1 MENKM
6 YAKHQFKCGFCGKIF
21 DDLKDRVACEA
32 SCLMLHE
39 EAEKK
44 AAELKKKAEQEAR
57 HAEVTKLINDA
68 RVALNKYVDDY
79 GVYDYEVEEDED
91 DIYSGMMAMLHH
103 YLF

>member
-1 MENKM
+1 MDKKM
-6 YAKHQFKCGFCGKIF
+6 YAHYAFKCSFCNKEYENAI
-21 DDLKDRVACEA
+21 DRAQCELACHKKKE
-32 SCLMLHE
+32 E
-39 EAEKK
+39 EAKK

-79 GVYDYEVEEDED
+79 GVYDYEVEEDYD
-91 DIYSGMMAMLHH
+91 DIYDGMMAMLHH

>member
-6 YAKHQFKCGFCGKIF
+6 YSKPQYKCAICDTIY
-21 DDLKDRVACEA
+21 DDLRERVACETK
-32 SCLMLHE
+32 CLKHQE
-39 EAEKK
+39 EEEKK
-44 AAELKKKAEQEAR
+44 AAELKKKEEQAAR

-91 DIYSGMMAMLHH
+91 DIYNGMMAMLHH

>member
-6 YAKHQFKCGFCGKIF
+6 YVKPQFKCGFCGKIF
-21 DDLKDRVACEA
+21 DDLKDRVACET

-44 AAELKKKAEQEAR
+44 AAELKKMEEKAAR

-68 RVALNKYVDDY
+68 RVALHKYVDDY
-79 GVYDYEVEEDED
+79 GEYDCEVEENYD